1 MKFRT
6 QKELFEYYASV
17 PYTPKARPPKL
28 SETDSGDEALEKM
41 LILIPPEHR
50 KYLLWKSN
58 VRQMLFED
66 DFGDSMLQDDVI
78 YAVLVCRVS
87 TAGDL
92 QDPRS
97 SINQLAE
104 LIELQERDPKFKIIG
119 VCLDF
124 YKNGRKTKGRLIF
137 DEVIDKL
144 YDMKDSGIRPK
155 FNAISF
161 PELARL
167 SRRPSIIFDTAEH
180 CFFFGLRL
188 MRANDRMDLSDP
200 INIGTL
206 ANMAAE
212 AQREIYRLGERI
224 ARGKKASFKRFRT
237 QQGVELFGFEVI
249 NLKDEKGDIVDSV
262 WRKKENEFNAKVFMY
277 DQFLLTPNFKEVSN
291 AVKDRFGIELKPDR
305 IHDILLDKRSI
316 GIILFPDKKRVLN
329 TETETVTDRH
339 FPLPKAIKD
348 DLTPADRLPW
358 KYYVPEIVCVDVEK
372 YKAVFS
378 RISKKVDN
386 IMPSKLGR
394 KTHKPR
400 RENGK
405 HPLSGLIFCFVGDC
419 REEYILSGSGK
430 YPDYFGCKGRRN
442 KIKKCLQEHYIRG
455 KALLTVVNQGIEAFL
470 LDEFPAFY
478 LLYKEACKNQLKAF
492 DTEISALE
500 DQKRKKEEAL
510 MRFIAGKENF
520 NGLPQ
525 FKLDSL
531 AAIETESINRIE
543 ELVQNRKGQKEFLA
557 MNLPY
562 DQKAVK
568 ILIAKIQELIERDP
582 IAANETLKQIIDRIE
597 IHKVEDPQRQLY
609 SYCCASSYPNGTIGS
624 LFFFRYCT

>member
-41 LILIPPEHR
+41 LIFIPPEHR

-97 SINQLAE
+97 SIDQLAE

-224 ARGKKASFKRFRT
+224 ARGKKASFYFYVLLLRSITYCLERQYPMTPTIARPWNSSERPPYQSK
-237 QQGVELFGFEVI
+237 Q
-249 NLKDEKGDIVDSV
+249 S
-262 WRKKENEFNAKVFMY
+262 
-277 DQFLLTPNFKEVSN
+277 LLTPWLRS
-291 AVKDRFGIELKPDR
+291 ALPP
-305 IHDILLDKRSI
+305 LLHKTRAQ
-316 GIILFPDKKRVLN
+316 
-329 TETETVTDRH
+329 H
-339 FPLPKAIKD
+339 FPAIRVQ
-348 DLTPADRLPW
+348 AEVR
-358 KYYVPEIVCVDVEK
+358 EGGRGS
-372 YKAVFS
+372 F
-378 RISKKVDN
+378 RIG
-386 IMPSKLGR
+386 MLRP
-394 KTHKPR
+394 
-400 RENGK
+400 GK
-405 HPLSGLIFCFVGDC
+405 
-419 REEYILSGSGK
+419 
-430 YPDYFGCKGRRN
+430 
-442 KIKKCLQEHYIRG
+442 
-455 KALLTVVNQGIEAFL
+455 
-470 LDEFPAFY
+470 
-478 LLYKEACKNQLKAF
+478 
-492 DTEISALE
+492 
-500 DQKRKKEEAL
+500 
-510 MRFIAGKENF
+510 
-520 NGLPQ
+520 
-525 FKLDSL
+525 
-531 AAIETESINRIE
+531 
-543 ELVQNRKGQKEFLA
+543 
-557 MNLPY
+557 
-562 DQKAVK
+562 
-568 ILIAKIQELIERDP
+568 
-582 IAANETLKQIIDRIE
+582 
-597 IHKVEDPQRQLY
+597 
-609 SYCCASSYPNGTIGS
+609 
-624 LFFFRYCT
+624 